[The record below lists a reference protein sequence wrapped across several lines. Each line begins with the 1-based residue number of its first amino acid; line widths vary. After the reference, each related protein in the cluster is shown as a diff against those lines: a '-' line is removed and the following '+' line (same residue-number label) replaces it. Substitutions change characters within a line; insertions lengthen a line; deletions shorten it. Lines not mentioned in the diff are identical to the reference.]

1 MVVLNW
7 KGGLGNVTLSPTA
20 APLGVPYQ
28 TALPSLWPPLPPSN
42 ALPGER
48 GIYFLVETDSE
59 TGEIKYTNGQPTFI
73 IDSDGF
79 KIPYGYTTYK
89 TDDLINNG
97 TLEDDVVVIGFPPG
111 GDLGDLY
118 SNALNLTTI
127 RLGDGNDSFRIVGNG
142 ITQTVKT
149 EVSIEAS
156 QGYIFQSN
164 IFAGSG
170 DDYVSVLMPW
180 QSIFRGGTNTNYGPS
195 GLNLELDEDLTLEE
209 VPYGDTIQLKGSR
222 ADWDIEFRD
231 GNGDGV
237 VSLASILSEQD
248 YIATSNNNRIY
259 GFERLKFGD
268 ILFDLVL
275 YKQLPSNAIYGQPE
289 FFLFGNETA
298 PELNSSTSA
307 DLWQAFLFNR
317 TKLGGIAGQAT
328 GAAVDPDGAGGPM
341 APLPGGTI
349 YVATGDGN
357 DTPYLT
363 GSLAYALLD
372 TGKGDDLIQVFP
384 GNQGDTTIP
393 NDAFF
398 GRGAYFATINA
409 GDGNDVIN
417 VQSKQNTAS
426 IAEDPLS
433 GPGYT
438 NPDYYYSSVE
448 AGSGD
453 DLVYAF
459 LPYASTFNGGLGTD
473 TILLYGT
480 RSDWDLEYVD
490 GNRDGILDVT
500 NSNGI
505 DYIVAG
511 GVRGYNIADQNRIFG
526 FEKIQFN
533 DVLLNLTTPPPDAS
547 ADAIGQD
554 LLIRNL
560 PVAHTS
566 ITAPLW
572 DGLAY
577 NRLALTGAQGT
588 AANRVVINTGAGND
602 TPRIGV
608 DASGQLIP
616 SSDGLP
622 ALRFA
627 DLRTDSG
634 NDLVAI
640 GSADQSTIDT
650 GGDADS
656 IQVRGNLTSTR
667 ISGGSE
673 NDTIL
678 LGGPTSL
685 SAATIDG
692 GLGTDTLVVSG
703 LRSSWK
709 LSPESDGL
717 GNLTGIRA
725 SATGLSSSLFTGI
738 EIFQFDDWKTSENPG
753 PGVKLAGIADT
764 IASSIRAT
772 EWERLGFD
780 YLTIT
785 GITGTSLLPI
795 TVETGNAAND
805 IALQDSIAWATIATG
820 SGTDTIK
827 AVGATHTTIYTESDN
842 DNITFSGAFVNS
854 NLNSGTGSDS
864 ITLGSASAVTIV
876 AGTAA
881 EADNDSI
888 KVVGDLSNW
897 VTLATGAGDDSISGA
912 GATQTTVY
920 TEAGNDTVVFTGAFV
935 NSNLDSGAG
944 SDWIKLG
951 SASAVTIVAGTDA
964 EADND
969 SVTVVGDL
977 ANTVIRGGGGF
988 DTLRIEGVFA
998 PNTVNRSGVTDGSG
1012 TYHQLG
1018 SNRFY
1023 GFESITIVNPPLSF
1037 STIPSIN
1044 GGLGGGSPAVAASQD
1059 NIIFGG
1065 MGRSRKLRATSR
1077 KDIFQYDARRG
1088 FTSRDDIINFKAGVD
1103 KMLIGGVQRSS
1114 PIGKALKGATTGR
1127 LLTTVNR
1134 SNQVERSRTL
1144 LVYNSRSGE
1153 LFYNANGSQS
1163 GLGRGGGLIADF
1175 SPNVR
1180 LSNSDFLFSYVD
1192 PLA

>member
-28 TALPSLWPPLPPSN
+28 NALPSLWPPLPPSN

-180 QSIFRGGTNTNYGPS
+180 QSIFRGGTNTNYGPT
-195 GLNLELDEDLTLEE
+195 GLNLQLSDDLSIEE

-222 ADWDIEFRD
+222 ADWDIEFKD
-231 GNGDGV
+231 GNGDGSV
-237 VSLASILSEQD
+237 TLASILNEED

-259 GFERLKFGD
+259 GFERLLFGD

-275 YKQLPSNAIYGQPE
+275 YAQAPSNAIYGQPE
-289 FFLFGNETA
+289 YFLFGSETA
-298 PELNSSTSA
+298 PELNSSA
-307 DLWQAFLFNR
+307 GAELWQAFRFNR
-317 TKLGGIAGQAT
+317 TRIGGIKGAT
-328 GAAVDPDGAGGPM
+328 ESRI
-341 APLPGGTI
+341 TI
-349 YVATGDGN
+349 ETGSFD
-357 DTPYLT
+357 DTPYLVDGIAYASLLT
-363 GSLAYALLD
+363 EAGKDILYLGACGNALVDTGADDDILIVANAVTDSTLVGGSGRDSFTIGSASNAQIVLGMDTENETDTVEILGSLSNTVIRGGGGFDTLIIRGTFPDGATNKIVTDSTGTHLQLGTNRFYGFESINISNPPTPTPTTAVSEIRRNVYASEWISSDYDSQNIDGIL
-372 TGKGDDLIQVFP
+372 GP
-384 GNQGDTTIP
+384 GTSPITIE
-393 NDAFF
+393 
-398 GRGAYFATINA
+398 T
-409 GDGNDVIN
+409 GDGDNAIN
-417 VQSKQNTAS
+417 VQDQ
-426 IAEDPLS
+426 S
-433 GPGYT
+433 GTLKNIT
-438 NPDYYYSSVE
+438 N
-448 AGSGD
+448 A
-453 DLVYAF
+453 
-459 LPYASTFNGGLGTD
+459 
-473 TILLYGT
+473 
-480 RSDWDLEYVD
+480 
-490 GNRDGILDVT
+490 
-500 NSNGI
+500 
-505 DYIVAG
+505 
-511 GVRGYNIADQNRIFG
+511 
-526 FEKIQFN
+526 
-533 DVLLNLTTPPPDAS
+533 
-547 ADAIGQD
+547 
-554 LLIRNL
+554 
-560 PVAHTS
+560 
-566 ITAPLW
+566 
-572 DGLAY
+572 
-577 NRLALTGAQGT
+577 
-588 AANRVVINTGAGND
+588 VINTGGGADVVNAAALAGATVNLGPGSD
-602 TPRIGV
+602 Q
-608 DASGQLIP
+608 AS
-616 SSDGLP
+616 
-622 ALRFA
+622 FA
-627 DLRTDSG
+627 S
-634 NDLVAI
+634 
-640 GSADQSTIDT
+640 
-650 GGDADS
+650 
-656 IQVRGNLTSTR
+656 VRNATVN
-667 ISGGSE
+667 GGSE

-717 GNLTGIRA
+717 GNLTGIRS

-1037 STIPSIN
+1037 STPPAIN
-1044 GGLGGGSPAVAASQD
+1044 GGVGGGSSALPQD
-1059 NIIFGG
+1059 NIILGG
-1065 MGRSRKLRATSR
+1065 LGRSRTLRGTSGR
-1077 KDIFQYDARRG
+1077 DIFQYDARRG
-1088 FTSRDDIINFKAGVD
+1088 LTSRDNITNFKAGVD
-1103 KMLIGGVQRSS
+1103 KVLIGGIQRSS
-1114 PIGKALKGATTGR
+1114 PIGKALNGARSGN
-1127 LLTTVNR
+1127 LLSTVR
-1134 SNQVERSRTL
+1134 KSNQVATSRTV
-1144 LVYNSRSGE
+1144 LVYNSSNGE
-1153 LFYNANGSQS
+1153 LFYNPNGSQS
-1163 GLGRGGGLIADF
+1163 GLGSGGGLIADF
-1175 SPNVR
+1175 SSNPR
-1180 LSNSDFLFSYVD
+1180 LSNSDFLYSYVD